1 MATNV
6 ARVKAIADAITN
18 SNTPNQL
25 LNDLADDCIL
35 QRPDLYRPADPNN
48 PTAEERGAV
57 VVQMFRQYAQNI
69 RAAAYDQRQAAA
81 RAAAIQ
87 AKMDEL

>member
-18 SNTPNQL
+18 SNTSNQL
-25 LNDLADDCIL
+25 LSDFADDCIL

-48 PTAEERGAV
+48 PTAEERSAV
-57 VVQMFRQYAQNI
+57 MVQMFRQYAQNI
-69 RAAAYDQRQAAA
+69 RRAAEQSRQDASK
-81 RAAAIQ
+81 AAAIQ
-87 AKMDEL
+87 AKADEL